1 LRLTDLAFHLQAS
14 VLNQYAIYVLHLEKA
29 LQQVESAVL
38 AAEAA
43 SKKSDKGLV
52 PEEVRLGRYLLVSG
66 GVERITRTFR
76 THDLQ
81 PSCQSL
87 EEIAGDRGE
96 SGLVISLSK
105 PFQRLLK
112 YPLLFQNLLFVSR

>member
-1 LRLTDLAFHLQAS
+1 

-52 PEEVRLGRYLLVSG
+52 SEEVRLGRYLLVSCDRKKNRLRSSWLIPVL
-66 GVERITRTFR
+66 GVV
-76 THDLQ
+76 
-81 PSCQSL
+81 L
-87 EEIAGDRGE
+87 E
-96 SGLVISLSK
+96 
-105 PFQRLLK
+105 P
-112 YPLLFQNLLFVSR
+112 